1 VLSTVAIVIVLVYI
15 GYSIWSGFGGAGEAG
30 ENLEEYFLAGRSL
43 KGWQA
48 GISMAATQF
57 AADTPLVVTG
67 LVATAGVF
75 SLWRMW
81 IYAIAFLL
89 MALVLGASWRRSGV
103 ITDAALTETRY
114 GGKPAAVLRGAKA
127 VYFGLVFNCTVLG
140 MVLLATTRITE
151 PFLVWHRWL
160 PAGVFEPLKGAVG
173 WLGFPLTA
181 SGDPCGAGGV
191 CEAAAMCLKSRCI
204 GDAQWIAS
212 TDNVLSIGAIVL
224 VTTLY
229 STTGGLRAVV
239 KTDIAQ
245 FGIAIVS
252 TIVYAVLVMMAVGGL
267 GALGAGLAKIFPAD
281 GSGPSGMTAREV
293 VAFTPGE
300 AHGVGFTVVGV
311 ILIQWLCQINA
322 DGSGY
327 LAQRTMGCRSDADAR
342 SAGVVFTVTQILFRS
357 LFWLPIALGLLVLF
371 PPSAG
376 LEGAALAS
384 ERESTFVRG
393 IAELLPPGAKGLML
407 TGMLGALASTVDT
420 HLNWGSSYFT
430 NDIYRRF
437 IAKHLLKREPS
448 PRSLVWVARLANL
461 GILALALTVLP
472 YMDSIQTAWKAS
484 LLLGAGVGVVLVLRW
499 LWWRMNAMGELSAL
513 IASLVLA
520 PILLHVVEEDGARLL
535 VQASASTAV
544 AVVAA
549 LVTKPEDEAQL
560 RAFYERARP
569 PGFWGPVAGERGA
582 EDARRLFLNLAAA
595 FGSAFSIFCVLTG
608 IGSLLVQSPPPSWFP
623 WFGPWIG
630 LNLVLGVGGVPLW
643 AALAR
648 AGRLE
653 EDGQR
658 MTNEGSSSPSAQDTS
673 SSTPG
678 EVSTLDPS

>member
-1 VLSTVAIVIVLVYI
+1 MLHTIDILIVLVFI
-15 GYSIWSGFGGAGEAG
+15 AYSIWSGVGGAKEAG
-30 ENLEEYFLAGRSL
+30 ESLEEYFLAGRSL

-81 IYAIAFLL
+81 IYAIAFLV

-127 VYFGLVFNCTVLG
+127 VYFGLIFNCTVLG

-151 PFLVWHRWL
+151 PFLLWHRWL
-160 PAGVFEPLKGAVG
+160 PAGLFESLSSAVQ
-173 WLGFPLTA
+173 WFGFPLTA
-181 SGDPCGAGGV
+181 SGAPCGAENLCDAG
-191 CEAAAMCLKSRCI
+191 ATCLKLRCI
-204 GDAQWIAS
+204 GEAEWAAS
-212 TDNVLSIGAIVL
+212 TNNVLSIGSIVL

-245 FGIAIVS
+245 FGVAILS
-252 TIVYAVLVMMAVGGL
+252 TMVYAALVISAVGGF
-267 GALGAGLAKIFPAD
+267 GAISSGLSNLFPAD
-281 GSGPSGMTAREV
+281 RSGPAGMTAEEL

-300 AHGVGFTVVGV
+300 AHGAGFTVVGV
-311 ILIQWLCQINA
+311 ILIQWICQINA

-327 LAQRTMGCRSDADAR
+327 LAQRTMGCRSDKDAQ
-342 SAGVVFTVTQILFRS
+342 SAGIVFTVTQVLFRS

-371 PPSAG
+371 PPSQG
-376 LEGAALAS
+376 LSGAALAS

-448 PRSLVWVARLANL
+448 PRSLVWVARLSNL
-461 GILALALTVLP
+461 GILAVALLVMP
-472 YMDSIQTAWKAS
+472 HMDSIQTAWKAS

-499 LWWRMNAMGELSAL
+499 IWWRMNATGELSAL
-513 IASLVLA
+513 VASLVLA
-520 PILLHVVEEDGARLL
+520 PILLFAVEDDGARLL
-535 VQASASTAV
+535 VQAVVSTAV

-549 LVTKPEDEAQL
+549 LVTKPEAEDRL
-560 RAFYERARP
+560 REFYDRARP
-569 PGFWGPVAGERGA
+569 PGFWGPVSLEKGA
-582 EDARRLFLNLAAA
+582 ADRRRLLVNLAAA
-595 FGSAFSIFCVLTG
+595 GGSAFSIFCVLTG
-608 IGSLLVQSPPPSWFP
+608 IGSWMIGSPPPAWLPSAP
-623 WFGPWIG
+623 VWIT
-630 LNLVLGVGGVPLW
+630 LNLLVGVGTVPLW
-643 AALAR
+643 IKLAR

-653 EDGQR
+653 EATDGAAGR
-658 MTNEGSSSPSAQDTS
+658 SGEALPSA
-673 SSTPG
+673 STHG
-678 EVSTLDPS
+678 